1 MRTRVHLLKSEE
13 VDKGA
18 YHEILQQL
26 QSFSGPLEFVS
37 TLDEPVFEDDEGIE
51 FSNEDENGR
60 DTTYP
65 IPEEIMEYASYS
77 DADDEICSLDAHY
90 VEAPQT
96 LIRLKWFDI
105 FERCQAFRKANDI
118 SEFEFVIL
126 LTDKGNEYNWFAAPN
141 PKGGR
146 DGFVQTSGLGFYLP
160 GLSRASIVYLIT
172 THILRH
178 LMFTDIR
185 EMSEEV
191 HQKSVGCMNDF
202 CGNKTE
208 LILKIRTA
216 DLCSDCVKQLEKKQV
231 DPLLANQAFE
241 IMEAM
246 RGEVLFRDRYSLL
259 KKPSRMS
266 ISGPNYKIQFPDL
279 ANIELKLDKIEKTI
293 YLFFLGKPSGV
304 KLNMLDEHREELI
317 ELYLKVSPTSDRATA
332 TKRIH
337 ERTDNTNTQK
347 ISETISK
354 IRRKIND
361 LVGDEMGEH
370 YIIAGANG
378 EVKKIGVDRNLVS
391 SISSH

>member
-13 VDKGA
+13 VDKAA
-18 YHEILQQL
+18 YHEIVHQL

-37 TLDEPVFEDDEGIE
+37 TLDEPVFEDDESTSFETYLKDI
-51 FSNEDENGR
+51 R
-60 DTTYP
+60 DTSLP
-65 IPEEIMEYASYS
+65 LPEELIEKRPMYS
-77 DADDEICSLDAHY
+77 MKKQIVSEMAQFI
-90 VEAPQT
+90 EAPEKLT
-96 LIRLKWFDI
+96 RLKWDDI
-105 FERCQAFRKANDI
+105 FESCRAFRKANDI

-185 EMSEEV
+185 EMSEGV

-216 DLCSDCVKQLEKKQV
+216 DLCSDCVKQLEKKEV
-231 DPLLANQAFE
+231 DPLLANQVFE

-266 ISGPNYKIQFPDL
+266 ITGPNYKIQFPDL
-279 ANIELKLDKIEKTI
+279 ANIELKLDKIEKTMF
-293 YLFFLGKPSGV
+293 LFFLGKPEGV
-304 KLNMLDEHREELI
+304 KLNMLDEHREELT

-332 TKRIH
+332 TRRIH

-354 IRRKIND
+354 IRKKINN
-361 LVGDEMGEH
+361 LLGEEMGEH
-370 YIIAGANG
+370 YVIAGANG
-378 EVKKIGVDRNLVS
+378 EVKKIGVERNLVS
-391 SISSH
+391 FGAN

>member
-37 TLDEPVFEDDEGIE
+37 TIDEPVFEDDESTSFETYLKEI
-51 FSNEDENGR
+51 R
-60 DTTYP
+60 DTSFP
-65 IPEEIMEYASYS
+65 LPEELLNYEERY
-77 DADDEICSLDAHY
+77 SLDGICYSQEAY
-90 VEAPQT
+90 YEEAPEKLT
-96 LIRLKWFDI
+96 RLKWDDI

-118 SEFEFVIL
+118 SELEFVIL

-185 EMSEEV
+185 EMSEGV

-216 DLCSDCVKQLEKKQV
+216 DLCSDCVRQLEKKQV

-293 YLFFLGKPSGV
+293 YLFFLGKPGGV

-332 TKRIH
+332 TRRIH

-347 ISETISK
+347 ISKTISK

>member
-13 VDKGA
+13 VDQAA

-37 TLDEPVFEDDEGIE
+37 TVDEPVFEDDESTSFETYIKE
-51 FSNEDENGR
+51 IR
-60 DTTYP
+60 DTSLP
-65 IPEEIMEYASYS
+65 LPEELIAKSPMYS
-77 DADDEICSLDAHY
+77 FKKQISSEIARFI
-90 VEAPQT
+90 EAPEKLT
-96 LIRLKWFDI
+96 RLKWDDI

-126 LTDKGNEYNWFAAPN
+126 LTDKGNEFNWFAAPN

-160 GLSRASIVYLIT
+160 GFSRASIVYLIV
-172 THILRH
+172 THLLRH
-178 LMFTDIR
+178 LMFSSIR
-185 EMSEEV
+185 EMSEGV
-191 HQKSVGCMNDF
+191 HQTSVGCMNDF
-202 CGNKTE
+202 CGNKSE

-216 DLCSDCVKQLEKKQV
+216 DLCSDCVKRLEDKQV
-231 DPLLANQAFE
+231 DPLLANQVFE
-241 IMEAM
+241 IMEAT
-246 RGEVLFRDRYSLL
+246 RSEILFRDRYSLL

-266 ISGPNYKIQFPDL
+266 ITGPNYKIQFPDL

-293 YLFFLGKPSGV
+293 YLFFLGKPEGV
-304 KLNMLDEHREELI
+304 KLNMLDEHREELT
-317 ELYLKVSPTSDRATA
+317 ELYLKVSPTSTRDTA
-332 TKRIH
+332 AKRIN

-361 LVGDEMGEH
+361 LLGDEMGEH
-370 YIIAGANG
+370 YVIAGANG
-378 EVKKIGVDRNLVS
+378 EVKKIGVDRNL
-391 SISSH
+391 ISFLK

>member
-13 VDKGA
+13 VDQAA

-37 TLDEPVFEDDEGIE
+37 TVDEPVFEDDESTSFETYIKE
-51 FSNEDENGR
+51 IR
-60 DTTYP
+60 DTSLP
-65 IPEEIMEYASYS
+65 LPEELIAKSPMYS
-77 DADDEICSLDAHY
+77 FKKQISSEIARFI
-90 VEAPQT
+90 EAPEKLT
-96 LIRLKWFDI
+96 RLKWDDI

-160 GLSRASIVYLIT
+160 GFSRASIVYLRV
-172 THILRH
+172 THLLRH
-178 LMFTDIR
+178 LMFSSIR
-185 EMSEEV
+185 EMSEGV
-191 HQKSVGCMNDF
+191 HQTSVGCMNDF
-202 CGNKTE
+202 CGNKSE

-216 DLCSDCVKQLEKKQV
+216 DLCSDCVKRLEDKQV
-231 DPLLANQAFE
+231 DPLLANQVFE
-241 IMEAM
+241 IMEAT
-246 RGEVLFRDRYSLL
+246 RSEILFRDRYSLL

-266 ISGPNYKIQFPDL
+266 ITGPNYKIQFPDL
-279 ANIELKLDKIEKTI
+279 ANIELKLDKIEKTT
-293 YLFFLGKPSGV
+293 YLFFLGKPEGV
-304 KLNMLDEHREELI
+304 KLNMLDEHREELT
-317 ELYLKVSPTSDRATA
+317 ELYLKVSPTSTRDTA
-332 TKRIH
+332 AKRIN

-361 LVGDEMGEH
+361 LLGNEMAEH

-378 EVKKIGVDRNLVS
+378 ELKKIGVDRNLLS
-391 SISSH
+391 FLTN

>member
-13 VDKGA
+13 VNQAA

-37 TLDEPVFEDDEGIE
+37 TIDEPVFEDDESTSFETYIKE
-51 FSNEDENGR
+51 IR
-60 DTTYP
+60 DTSLP
-65 IPEEIMEYASYS
+65 LPEELIAKSPMYS
-77 DADDEICSLDAHY
+77 FKKQISSEIARFI
-90 VEAPQT
+90 EAPEKLT
-96 LIRLKWFDI
+96 RLKWDDI

-126 LTDKGNEYNWFAAPN
+126 LTDKGNEFNWFAAPN

-178 LMFTDIR
+178 LMFTNIR
-185 EMSEEV
+185 EMSEGV

-202 CGNKTE
+202 CGNKSE

-216 DLCSDCVKQLEKKQV
+216 DLCSDCVKRLEDKQV
-231 DPLLANQAFE
+231 DPLLANQVFE
-241 IMEAM
+241 IMEAT
-246 RGEVLFRDRYSLL
+246 RSEILFRDRYSLL

-266 ISGPNYKIQFPDL
+266 ITGPNFTIQFPDL
-279 ANIELKLDKIEKTI
+279 ANIELKLDKIEKTT
-293 YLFFLGKPSGV
+293 YLFFLGKPEGV
-304 KLNMLDEHREELI
+304 KLNMLDEHREELT
-317 ELYLKVSPTSDRATA
+317 ELYLKVSPTSTRDTA
-332 TKRIH
+332 AKRIN

-361 LVGDEMGEH
+361 LLGNEMAEH
-370 YIIAGANG
+370 YVIAGANG
-378 EVKKIGVDRNLVS
+378 ELKKIGVDRNL
-391 SISSH
+391 ISFLK

>member
-13 VDKGA
+13 VDKAA

-37 TLDEPVFEDDEGIE
+37 TIDEPVFEDDESTSFETYIKE
-51 FSNEDENGR
+51 IR
-60 DTTYP
+60 DTSLP
-65 IPEEIMEYASYS
+65 LPEELIAKSPMYS
-77 DADDEICSLDAHY
+77 FKKQISSEMARFI
-90 VEAPQT
+90 EAPEKLT
-96 LIRLKWFDI
+96 RLKWDDI

-126 LTDKGNEYNWFAAPN
+126 LTDKGNEFNWFAAPN

-160 GLSRASIVYLIT
+160 GFSRASIVYLIT
-172 THILRH
+172 THLLRH
-178 LMFTDIR
+178 YMFSDIR
-185 EMSEEV
+185 EMSEGV
-191 HQKSVGCMNDF
+191 HQRSVGCMNDF
-202 CGNKTE
+202 CGNKSE

-216 DLCSDCVKQLEKKQV
+216 DLCTDCVKRLEDKKV
-231 DPLLANQAFE
+231 DPLLANQVFE

-246 RGEVLFRDRYSLL
+246 RSEILFRDRYSLL

-266 ISGPNYKIQFPDL
+266 ITGPNFNIQFPDL
-279 ANIELKLDKIEKTI
+279 ANIELKLDKIEKTM
-293 YLFFLGKPSGV
+293 YLFFLGKPKGV
-304 KLNMLDEHREELI
+304 KLNMLDEHREELT

-332 TKRIH
+332 TKRIN
-337 ERTDNTNTQK
+337 ERTDNAHTQK

-354 IRRKIND
+354 IRKKIND
-361 LVGDEMGEH
+361 LLGDEMGEH

-378 EVKKIGVDRNLVS
+378 EVKKIGVERHLVS
-391 SISSH
+391 FGGN

>member
-13 VDKGA
+13 VDQAA

-37 TLDEPVFEDDEGIE
+37 TVDEPVFEDDESTSFETYIKE
-51 FSNEDENGR
+51 IR
-60 DTTYP
+60 DTSLP
-65 IPEEIMEYASYS
+65 LPEELIAKSPMYS
-77 DADDEICSLDAHY
+77 FKKQISSEIARFI
-90 VEAPQT
+90 EAPEKLT
-96 LIRLKWFDI
+96 RLKWDDI

-126 LTDKGNEYNWFAAPN
+126 LTDKGNEFNWFAAPN

-160 GLSRASIVYLIT
+160 GFSRASIVYLIV
-172 THILRH
+172 THLLRH
-178 LMFTDIR
+178 LMFSSIR
-185 EMSEEV
+185 EMSEGV
-191 HQKSVGCMNDF
+191 HQTSVGCMNDF
-202 CGNKTE
+202 CGNKNE

-216 DLCSDCVKQLEKKQV
+216 DLCSDCVKRLEDKQV
-231 DPLLANQAFE
+231 DPLLANQVFE
-241 IMEAM
+241 IMEAT
-246 RGEVLFRDRYSLL
+246 RSEILFRDRYSLL

-266 ISGPNYKIQFPDL
+266 ITGPNYKIQFPDL

-293 YLFFLGKPSGV
+293 YLFFLGKPEGV
-304 KLNMLDEHREELI
+304 KLNMLDEHREELT
-317 ELYLKVSPTSDRATA
+317 ELYLKVSPTSTRDTA
-332 TKRIH
+332 AKRIN

-361 LVGDEMGEH
+361 LLGDEMGEH
-370 YIIAGANG
+370 YVIAGANG
-378 EVKKIGVDRNLVS
+378 EVKKIGVDRNL
-391 SISSH
+391 ISFLK

>member
-13 VDKGA
+13 VDKAA

-37 TLDEPVFEDDEGIE
+37 TIDEPVFEDDESTSFETYIKE
-51 FSNEDENGR
+51 IR
-60 DTTYP
+60 DTSLP
-65 IPEEIMEYASYS
+65 LPEELIAKSPMYS
-77 DADDEICSLDAHY
+77 FKKQISSEIARFI
-90 VEAPQT
+90 EAPEKLT
-96 LIRLKWFDI
+96 RLKWDDI

-126 LTDKGNEYNWFAAPN
+126 LTDKGNEFNWFAAPN

-160 GLSRASIVYLIT
+160 GFSRASIVYLIV
-172 THILRH
+172 THLLRH
-178 LMFTDIR
+178 LMFSNIR
-185 EMSEEV
+185 EMSEGV
-191 HQKSVGCMNDF
+191 HQTSVGCMNDF
-202 CGNKTE
+202 CGNKSE

-216 DLCSDCVKQLEKKQV
+216 DLCSDCVKRLEDKQV
-231 DPLLANQAFE
+231 DPLLANQVFE
-241 IMEAM
+241 IMEAT
-246 RGEVLFRDRYSLL
+246 RSEILFRDRYSLL

-279 ANIELKLDKIEKTI
+279 ANIELKLDKIEKTT
-293 YLFFLGKPSGV
+293 YLFFLGKPEGV
-304 KLNMLDEHREELI
+304 KLNMLDEHREELT
-317 ELYLKVSPTSDRATA
+317 ELYLKVSPTSTRDTA
-332 TKRIH
+332 AKRIN

-361 LVGDEMGEH
+361 LLGNEMAEH

-378 EVKKIGVDRNLVS
+378 ELKKIGVDRNL
-391 SISSH
+391 ISFLK

>member
-13 VDKGA
+13 VDQAA

-37 TLDEPVFEDDEGIE
+37 TVDEPVFEDDESTSFETYIKE
-51 FSNEDENGR
+51 IR
-60 DTTYP
+60 DTSLP
-65 IPEEIMEYASYS
+65 LPEELIAKSPMYS
-77 DADDEICSLDAHY
+77 FKKQISSEIARFI
-90 VEAPQT
+90 EAPEKLT
-96 LIRLKWFDI
+96 RLKWDDI

-126 LTDKGNEYNWFAAPN
+126 LTDKGNEFNWFAAPN

-160 GLSRASIVYLIT
+160 GFSRASIVYLIV
-172 THILRH
+172 THLLRH
-178 LMFTDIR
+178 LMFSSIR
-185 EMSEEV
+185 EMSEGV
-191 HQKSVGCMNDF
+191 HQTSVGCMNDF
-202 CGNKTE
+202 CGNKSE

-216 DLCSDCVKQLEKKQV
+216 DLCSDCVKRLEDKQV
-231 DPLLANQAFE
+231 DPLLANQVFE
-241 IMEAM
+241 IMEAT
-246 RGEVLFRDRYSLL
+246 RSEILFRDRYSLL

-266 ISGPNYKIQFPDL
+266 ITGPNYKIQFPDL
-279 ANIELKLDKIEKTI
+279 ANIELKLDKIEKTT
-293 YLFFLGKPSGV
+293 YLFFLGKPEGV
-304 KLNMLDEHREELI
+304 KLNMLDEHREELT
-317 ELYLKVSPTSDRATA
+317 ELYLKVSPTSTRDTA
-332 TKRIH
+332 AKRIN

-361 LVGDEMGEH
+361 LLGNEMAEH

-378 EVKKIGVDRNLVS
+378 ELKKIGVDRNL
-391 SISSH
+391 ISFLK

>member
-13 VDKGA
+13 VDQAA

-37 TLDEPVFEDDEGIE
+37 TIDEPVFEDDESTSFETYIKE
-51 FSNEDENGR
+51 IR
-60 DTTYP
+60 DTSLP
-65 IPEEIMEYASYS
+65 LPEELIAKSPMYS
-77 DADDEICSLDAHY
+77 FKKQISSEIARFI
-90 VEAPQT
+90 EAPEKLT
-96 LIRLKWFDI
+96 RLKWDDI

-126 LTDKGNEYNWFAAPN
+126 LTDKGNEFNWFAAPN

-160 GLSRASIVYLIT
+160 GFSRASIVYLIV
-172 THILRH
+172 THLLRH
-178 LMFTDIR
+178 LMFSNIR
-185 EMSEEV
+185 EMSEGV
-191 HQKSVGCMNDF
+191 HQTSVGCMNDF
-202 CGNKTE
+202 CGNKSE

-216 DLCSDCVKQLEKKQV
+216 DLCSDCVKRLEDKQV
-231 DPLLANQAFE
+231 DPLLANQVFE
-241 IMEAM
+241 IMEAT
-246 RGEVLFRDRYSLL
+246 RSEILFRDRYSLL

-279 ANIELKLDKIEKTI
+279 ANIELKLDKIEKTT
-293 YLFFLGKPSGV
+293 YLFFLGKPEGV
-304 KLNMLDEHREELI
+304 KLNMLDEHREELT
-317 ELYLKVSPTSDRATA
+317 ELYLKVSPTSTRDTA
-332 TKRIH
+332 AKRIN

-361 LVGDEMGEH
+361 LLGNEMAEH

-378 EVKKIGVDRNLVS
+378 ELKKIGVDRNLVS
-391 SISSH
+391 FLTN

>member
-13 VDKGA
+13 VDRGA
-18 YHEILQQL
+18 YQEILQQL
-26 QSFSGPLEFVS
+26 QSFPGPLEFVS
-37 TLDEPVFEDDEGIE
+37 TIDEPVFDDDEGIE

-60 DTTYP
+60 DTAHP
-65 IPEEIMEYASYS
+65 IPDLIMEYASYS

-96 LIRLKWFDI
+96 LIRLKWLDI
-105 FERCQAFRKANDI
+105 FERCQTFRKENDT

-126 LTDKGNEYNWFAAPN
+126 LTDKGNEFNWFAAPD
-141 PKGGR
+141 PRGGR
-146 DGFVQTSGLGFYLP
+146 NGFVQTSGLGFYIP
-160 GLSRASIVYLIT
+160 GFSRASIVYLIT
-172 THILRH
+172 THLLRH
-178 LMFTDIR
+178 YMFEDIR
-185 EMSEEV
+185 EMSEGV

-202 CGNKTE
+202 CQNKAD

-216 DLCSDCVKQLEKKQV
+216 DLCPDCVKQLEKKEV
-231 DPLLANQAFE
+231 DPLLANQVFE

-246 RGEVLFRDRYSLL
+246 RSEILFRDRYSLL

-266 ISGPNYKIQFPDL
+266 ISGPNFKIQFPDL

-293 YLFFLGKPSGV
+293 FLFFLGKQDGV

-317 ELYLKVSPTSDRATA
+317 ELYLKVSPTSNRETA
-332 TKRIH
+332 ARRIN

-354 IRRKIND
+354 IRKKIND
-361 LVGDEMGEH
+361 LLGTEMGEH
-370 YIIAGANG
+370 YVIAGANG
-378 EVKKIGVDRNLVS
+378 EVKKIGIERSL
-391 SISSH
+391 ISYS

>member
-13 VDKGA
+13 VDQAA

-37 TLDEPVFEDDEGIE
+37 TVDEPVFEDDESTSFETYIKE
-51 FSNEDENGR
+51 IR
-60 DTTYP
+60 DTSLP
-65 IPEEIMEYASYS
+65 LPEELIAKSPMYS
-77 DADDEICSLDAHY
+77 FKKQISSEIARFI
-90 VEAPQT
+90 EAPEKLT
-96 LIRLKWFDI
+96 RLKWDDI

-126 LTDKGNEYNWFAAPN
+126 LTDKGNEFNWFAAPN

-160 GLSRASIVYLIT
+160 GFSRASIVYLIV
-172 THILRH
+172 THLLRH
-178 LMFTDIR
+178 LMFSSIR
-185 EMSEEV
+185 EMSEGV
-191 HQKSVGCMNDF
+191 HQTSVGCMNDF
-202 CGNKTE
+202 CGNKSE

-216 DLCSDCVKQLEKKQV
+216 DLCSDCVKRLEDKQV
-231 DPLLANQAFE
+231 DPLLANQVFE
-241 IMEAM
+241 IMEAT
-246 RGEVLFRDRYSLL
+246 RSEILFRDRYSLL

-266 ISGPNYKIQFPDL
+266 ITGPNYKIQFPDL
-279 ANIELKLDKIEKTI
+279 ANIELKLDKIEKTT
-293 YLFFLGKPSGV
+293 YLFFLGKPEGV
-304 KLNMLDEHREELI
+304 KLNMLDEHREELT
-317 ELYLKVSPTSDRATA
+317 ELYLKVSPTSTRDTA
-332 TKRIH
+332 AKRIN

-361 LVGDEMGEH
+361 LLGNEMAEH

-378 EVKKIGVDRNLVS
+378 ELKKIGVDRNLLS
-391 SISSH
+391 FLTN